1 MGLAETLSKF
11 AEGTSLHGLGFVA
24 QKTSSKGKRVAWMCL
39 FLTSLVYAISQIKH
53 LSKCKFT
60 WYFISDMIS

>member
-1 MGLAETLSKF
+1 MGLSDTLSEF

-24 QKTSSKGKRVAWMCL
+24 QTSSSKGKRVAWMCL

-53 LSKCKFT
+53 LSQCKFT
-60 WYFISDMIS
+60 